1 MMGPMM
7 EKSGEATR
15 AETLLSALESGAL
28 LRARSALARG
38 GPLPVCA
45 ACRLTESGRRRA
57 DDAVTGPDR
66 GRGYD
71 AFVRFDG
78 GDGRRLWRVGV

>member
-38 GPLPVCA
+38 GPLPVCGLQTDGIGA
-45 ACRLTESGRRRA
+45 AQG
-57 DDAVTGPDR
+57 
-66 GRGYD
+66 
-71 AFVRFDG
+71 
-78 GDGRRLWRVGV
+78 